1 MPVGIAIA
9 VSAQLSAALLDNGA
23 AVENLLLEDGDDILL
38 EDGSLILL
46 Q

>member
-9 VSAQLSAALLDNGA
+9 VSAQLSVAIPDNGA
-23 AVENLLLEDGDDILL
+23 VVDNLLLEDGDDLLL